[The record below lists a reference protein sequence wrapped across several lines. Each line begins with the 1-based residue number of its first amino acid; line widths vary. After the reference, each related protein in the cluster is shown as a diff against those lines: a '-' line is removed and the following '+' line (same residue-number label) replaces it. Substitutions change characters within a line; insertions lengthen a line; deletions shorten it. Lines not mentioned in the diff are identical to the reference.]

1 MKYPMLPG
9 SMTLKALTV
18 RVAPSRPVVHRPD
31 MTIARA
37 VMVHTTMVS
46 RKTSIGPQTPCS
58 DGVSTLAG
66 EWTMAAVPRPA
77 SLEYIPLATPIFM
90 VTKIE
95 PMIPPVAAEGLN
107 AALRIV
113 PIADGT

>member
-1 MKYPMLPG
+1 
-9 SMTLKALTV
+9 
-18 RVAPSRPVVHRPD
+18 

-66 EWTMAAVPRPA
+66 EWTMAAVPKPA
-77 SLEYIPLATPIFM
+77 SLEYMPLATPIFM

-107 AALRIV
+107 AALMIV
-113 PIADGT
+113 PIAEGTCPIFRMMMNRPASRYAPPMNGAITAQT